1 MSKFILI
8 FSVVFFAFQANGQEN
23 RLSFGSAFSIDKYN
37 FNFKPFDG
45 IEQTQKT
52 DLAYSF
58 GLRLQYDIHD
68 KMSLRSGVMYSGR
81 TYKTMY
87 AFSPISSG
95 DPSIPRSSS
104 LNLSYLS
111 IPLMIGF
118 NVLKNEKFTLMPSAG
133 FVSEFLLART
143 ETSIFE
149 DNSNSASDFLSR
161 NLASILY
168 STQVNVGVEYHF
180 SRKVYLTFEPYL
192 RYGLNTWDDE
202 IMNSNPVSYGALLS
216 INYRCLK

>member
-1 MSKFILI
+1 MRKFVLI
-8 FSVVFFAFQANGQEN
+8 FSVVFSALQANGQEN
-23 RLSFGSAFSIDKYN
+23 RLSFGSAVSIDKYN

-52 DLAYSF
+52 ELAYSI
-58 GLRLQYDIHD
+58 GLRLQYDIHE
-68 KMSLRSGVMYSGR
+68 KMSLRSGVLYSGR
-81 TYKTMY
+81 TYKTIY

-104 LNLSYLS
+104 LNLEYLN

-118 NVLKNEKFTLMPSAG
+118 NVLKNEKFTLVPSAG
-133 FVSEFLLART
+133 FLSEFLLGRT

-149 DNSNSASDFLSR
+149 DNSKSPSDFLSMK
-161 NLASILY
+161 LASILC

-192 RYGLNTWDDE
+192 RYGINKRDDE
-202 IMNSNPVSYGALLS
+202 IMNSNPVSFGALLS
-216 INYRCLK
+216 INYRCVK